1 MHCVACNKLL
11 TDFEA
16 TRRNAITKDFVDL
29 CKVCFEDVKG
39 LFPVLERKD
48 LLTQSDLD
56 LDGDD
61 VDSVES
67 EKLNTG
73 ELGDYIDY
81 YVVSNDS
88 YDISYKLNTLLKIP

>member
-1 MHCVACNKLL
+1 MHCNCCNKLL

-39 LFPVLERKD
+39 LFPVIERKD
-48 LLTQSDLD
+48 LLIQSDLD
-56 LDGDD
+56 LDGDED
-61 VDSVES
+61 EVES
-67 EKLNTG
+67 EKLDTG

-81 YVVSNDS
+81 YVVSNEAYGDS
-88 YDISYKLNTLLKIP
+88 

>member
-39 LFPVLERKD
+39 LFPVIERKD
-48 LLTQSDLD
+48 LVTQSDLD

-61 VDSVES
+61 DDSVES
-67 EKLNTG
+67 REMDTG
-73 ELGDYIDY
+73 DCRDYIDY
-81 YVVSNDS
+81 IVSNDFYGDS
-88 YDISYKLNTLLKIP
+88 

>member
-1 MHCVACNKLL
+1 MACNKLL

-56 LDGDD
+56 LEGDE
-61 VDSVES
+61 DSVECS
-67 EKLNTG
+67 TENMVDTR

-81 YVVSNDS
+81 IVSNDS
-88 YDISYKLNTLLKIP
+88 YGDS

>member
-61 VDSVES
+61 VDGVES

-81 YVVSNDS
+81 IVSNDS
-88 YDISYKLNTLLKIP
+88 YDIS

>member
-1 MHCVACNKLL
+1 MHCVSCNKLL

-61 VDSVES
+61 DDSVES
-67 EKLNTG
+67 EKLDTG
-73 ELGDYIDY
+73 DCRDYIDY
-81 YVVSNDS
+81 IVSNDS
-88 YDISYKLNTLLKIP
+88 YGDS

>member
-1 MHCVACNKLL
+1 LL

-39 LFPVLERKD
+39 LFPVIERKD
-48 LLTQSDLD
+48 LVTQSDLD
-56 LDGDD
+56 LEGDD
-61 VDSVES
+61 DSVVES
-67 EKLNTG
+67 EKMDTR

-81 YVVSNDS
+81 IVSNESYEDS
-88 YDISYKLNTLLKIP
+88 

>member
-39 LFPVLERKD
+39 LFPVIERKD
-48 LLTQSDLD
+48 LVTESDLD
-56 LDGDD
+56 PSEQDLDLN
-61 VDSVES
+61 SREM
-67 EKLNTG
+67 NTG
-73 ELGDYIDY
+73 DCRDYIDLLVY
-81 YVVSNDS
+81 NDTYGDS
-88 YDISYKLNTLLKIP
+88 

>member
-1 MHCVACNKLL
+1 ML

-61 VDSVES
+61 SGSVDGVES
-67 EKLNTG
+67 ENMDTR

-81 YVVSNDS
+81 IVSNDS
-88 YDISYKLNTLLKIP
+88 YDIS

>member
-61 VDSVES
+61 DDSVES
-67 EKLNTG
+67 EKLDTG
-73 ELGDYIDY
+73 DCRDYIDY
-81 YVVSNDS
+81 IVSNDS
-88 YDISYKLNTLLKIP
+88 YGDS

>member
-39 LFPVLERKD
+39 LFPVIERKD
-48 LLTQSDLD
+48 LVTQSDLD

-61 VDSVES
+61 DDGVECSTENMVD
-67 EKLNTG
+67 TR

-88 YDISYKLNTLLKIP
+88 YGDS

>member
-1 MHCVACNKLL
+1 MHCRACDKLL

-16 TRRNAITKDFVDL
+16 TRKNAVNHEFVDL
-29 CKVCFEDVKG
+29 CKRCFEDVKG

-56 LDGDD
+56 LEGDEDG
-61 VDSVES
+61 VES
-67 EKLNTG
+67 ENMDTR

-81 YVVSNDS
+81 IVSNDS
-88 YDISYKLNTLLKIP
+88 YDIS

>member
-39 LFPVLERKD
+39 LFPVIERKD
-48 LLTQSDLD
+48 LVTQSDLD
-56 LDGDD
+56 LDGDED
-61 VDSVES
+61 DSVES
-67 EKLNTG
+67 REMDTG
-73 ELGDYIDY
+73 DCRDYIDY
-81 YVVSNDS
+81 IVSNDS
-88 YDISYKLNTLLKIP
+88 YDVS

>member
-39 LFPVLERKD
+39 LFPVIERKD
-48 LLTQSDLD
+48 LVTQSDLD
-56 LDGDD
+56 LDGDEDD
-61 VDSVES
+61 VVES
-67 EKLNTG
+67 DMKLDTG

-81 YVVSNDS
+81 IVSNDS
-88 YDISYKLNTLLKIP
+88 YDIS

>member
-1 MHCVACNKLL
+1 LSE
-11 TDFEA
+11 FEA

-61 VDSVES
+61 DDGVES

-81 YVVSNDS
+81 IVSNDS
-88 YDISYKLNTLLKIP
+88 YDIS

>member
-1 MHCVACNKLL
+1 LL

-56 LDGDD
+56 LEGDD
-61 VDSVES
+61 DSVECS
-67 EKLNTG
+67 TENIDTR

-81 YVVSNDS
+81 IVSSETYEDS
-88 YDISYKLNTLLKIP
+88 

>member
-11 TDFEA
+11 TDFES

-39 LFPVLERKD
+39 LFPVIERKD
-48 LLTQSDLD
+48 LVTQSDLD
-56 LDGDD
+56 LDGDEDD
-61 VDSVES
+61 VVES
-67 EKLNTG
+67 EKLDTG

-81 YVVSNDS
+81 YVVSSETYGDS
-88 YDISYKLNTLLKIP
+88 